1 MINDPSI
8 QKFVTLSLAVMIAKK
23 VEEAIIPVGYHCALG
38 GSVLHRGTSEKDVDI
53 FIYPHCGR
61 NLRPEDLRAALKS
74 AGFKPVF
81 KWGMTENST
90 DTKEIECWDY
100 NDVRID
106 FFFVK

>member
-1 MINDPSI
+1 MINTEI
-8 QKFVTLSLAVMIAKK
+8 EINITLSDGIRIANAC
-23 VEEAIIPVGYHCALG
+23 EAAIIPAGYHCALG
-38 GSVLHRGTSEKDVDI
+38 GSLLHRGTSSKDVDL

-61 NLRPEDLRAALKS
+61 NLQPEVLRSALQS

-81 KWGMTENST
+81 KWGFSENSA

-100 NDVRID
+100 KGFRID